1 MNLLLD
7 THTVLWFGRASPQLS
22 AEALRLIQD
31 PENDLFLSIAS
42 PWEVG
47 IKISTGKLVL
57 GESVDAFFDEQIRL
71 LSLHLLPVSL
81 AHVARISTL
90 PFHHRDPF
98 DRMLVAQSLIENMAI
113 VSADAVLDTYSV
125 IRLW

>member
-1 MNLLLD
+1 MNLILD

-22 AEALRLIQD
+22 REALQLIQD

-57 GESVDAFFDEQIRL
+57 GEPVDAFFSEQIRL
-71 LSLHLLPVSL
+71 LSLRLLPVSL
-81 AHVARISTL
+81 AHVARVATL

-98 DRMLVAQSLIENMAI
+98 DRMLVAQSLTENMAL
-113 VSADAVLDTYSV
+113 VSADAILDAYGIT
-125 IRLW
+125 RLW

>member
-1 MNLLLD
+1 MNLILD

-22 AEALRLIQD
+22 AEALRLIED
-31 PENDLFLSIAS
+31 PQNDLYLSVAS

-57 GESVDAFFDEQIRL
+57 DESVDVFFEEQIRL
-71 LSLHLLPVSL
+71 LSLRPLPVSL
-81 AHVARISTL
+81 AHVARVATL
-90 PFHHRDPF
+90 PFHHCDPF
-98 DRMLVAQSLIENMAI
+98 DRMLVAQSLTENMAI
-113 VSADAVLDTYSV
+113 VSADSVLDTYSV